1 MKEELRELINTYNQL
16 LHDHK
21 IPIDMTTKEQLRL
34 EGGDARLISVIYDLN
49 EILKQSRDNDDD
61 TNKRLYQE

>member
-1 MKEELRELINTYNQL
+1 MNEALRELISTYNQL

-21 IPIDMTTKEQLRL
+21 IPIDMTTREQDRL

>member
-1 MKEELRELINTYNQL
+1 MKEELIELISTYNQIL
-16 LHDHK
+16 YDHK
-21 IPIDMTTKEQLRL
+21 IPIDMTTKEQYRL